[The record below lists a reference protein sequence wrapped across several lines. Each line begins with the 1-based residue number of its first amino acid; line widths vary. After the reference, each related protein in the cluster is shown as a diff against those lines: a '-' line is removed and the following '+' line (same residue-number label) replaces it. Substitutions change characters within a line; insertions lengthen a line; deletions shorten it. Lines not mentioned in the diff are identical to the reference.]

1 MTARTRTDRGWVRRC
16 ATPAARRTA
25 VFGLTA
31 VLVALSAAAVISSLR
46 QARVA
51 GHAAAAA
58 DATDRYQQARYLG
71 AVQHADHEEALG
83 DPSNEHARLAHR
95 AAAAEFVAVLNDLRE
110 VDGDDVTALDRILV
124 DQGRY
129 LSLTDQFFNLTVA
142 GRANDAADLHE
153 AEIEPVEQRILAA
166 VNALAA
172 KSRAASHAA
181 QQDLQRHTTASRVG
195 TPVALAVGLLLFAL
209 FALITRSYRRT
220 VETQAAYDALTGLPN
235 RTLFQQR
242 CEQTLRDA
250 RRSGTHP
257 VVLLLDLNDFKQ
269 VNDTLGHHLGDQL
282 LTSVAGRLG
291 ETFRDGDT
299 VARLGGDEFAIL
311 LTDGGPT
318 AGERVAERVSA
329 VLSRPFVLDGVTLD
343 VEASI
348 GIAAATA
355 ADDVLTLVRHADTA
369 MYVAKRYHLG
379 HAHYAPEQD
388 NNTVARLS
396 LLSDLRRALDADEF
410 VLHYRPKIAM
420 DTGDVIGVEALTR
433 WQHPTRGLV
442 YPDDFIAAIDATNL
456 RQQFALQIVK
466 KALAHTRTWLDR
478 GRRLPVAVN
487 ISTRCLL
494 DPRFPEAIAARL
506 HAAGVPSELLC
517 LEITEDTI
525 MADPDLAL
533 DVLRRVRALGVR
545 TSIDDIG
552 TGYSSMAYLKLLPVD
567 ELKIDRSF
575 IRDMATDAR
584 NTMLV
589 QSAIELGHN
598 LGLHVVAEGIED
610 HATRAALQEL
620 GCDVA
625 QGYFFSRPLPAASLA
640 TWLLARPTVSAD
652 LPVVSHAA

>member
-1 MTARTRTDRGWVRRC
+1 M
-16 ATPAARRTA
+16 
-25 VFGLTA
+25 FGLTA
-31 VLVALSAAAVISSLR
+31 VLVGLSAAAVLSSLR

-71 AVQHADHEEALG
+71 FVQHADHEAALG
-83 DPSNEHARLAHR
+83 DPSNGDARLAHR
-95 AAAAEFVAVLNDLRE
+95 GAAAEFVAVLDDLRRT
-110 VDGDDVTALDRILV
+110 DGDDAAALDRILV

-129 LSLTDQFFNLTVA
+129 LSLTDQFFALTA
-142 GRANDAADLHE
+142 ADRAQDAEDLHE
-153 AEIEPVEQRILAA
+153 VAIEPVEQRILFE
-166 VNALAA
+166 VNRLAA
-172 KSRAASHAA
+172 KNRAASHAA
-181 QQDLQRHTTASRVG
+181 QADLQRHTTALRIG
-195 TPVALAVGLLLFAL
+195 TPAALTVGLLLFAL

-235 RTLFQQR
+235 RTLFQER

-250 RRSGTHP
+250 HRNGAHP

-282 LTSVAGRLG
+282 LARVAGRLA
-291 ETFRDGDT
+291 ETFRDGDI

-311 LTDGGPT
+311 LPAGGPA
-318 AGERVAERVSA
+318 AGELVADRVGALLRQ
-329 VLSRPFVLDGVTLD
+329 PFVLDGVTLD

-348 GIAAATA
+348 GIAAAVPG
-355 ADDVLTLVRHADTA
+355 DDVLTVVRHADTA

-379 HAHYAPEQD
+379 YAHYAPEQD
-388 NNTVARLS
+388 NNTVTRLS

-410 VLHYRPKIAM
+410 VLHYQPKIAM
-420 DTGDVIGVEALTR
+420 DTGDVIGVEALAR

-442 YPDDFIAAIDATNL
+442 YPDEFIAAIDATNL
-456 RQQFALQIVK
+456 RQQFALQVVR
-466 KALAHTRTWLDR
+466 KALAHTRIWLDR

-494 DPRFPEAIAARL
+494 DPRFAEAIAAQL
-506 HAAGVPSELLC
+506 HAAAVPPDLLC

-525 MADPDLAL
+525 MADPELAL
-533 DVLRRVRALGVR
+533 DVLRRIRAQGVK
-545 TSIDDIG
+545 TSIDDFG

-575 IRDMATDAR
+575 IRDMATDAT
-584 NTMLV
+584 NSMLV

-610 HATRAALQEL
+610 QATRTALQAL

-625 QGYFFSRPLPAASLA
+625 QGYFFSRPLPADSLA
-640 TWLLARPTVSAD
+640 TWLLVHPTPATGNPPPQVNSNAVGTDLTHGAD
-652 LPVVSHAA
+652 VAVVIP